1 MSPSV
6 AEARPCLAVSRTG
19 GARER
24 TLPQRPIYQLKAE
37 FLKSLA
43 HPLRIRVLEL
53 LIDGEKT
60 VAELIVQTGAEA
72 SHLSQQLG
80 ILRAAGVL
88 VSRREGSSVH
98 YTVRD
103 PRIFHLLATAKEIL
117 TSSLEHSNQLLSDL
131 HGLEFG
137 VGEQR

>member
-1 MSPSV
+1 M
-6 AEARPCLAVSRTG
+6 
-19 GARER
+19 
-24 TLPQRPIYQLKAE
+24 PQGPIYQLKAE

-53 LIDGEKT
+53 LSDGEKT

-98 YTVRD
+98 YSVRD
-103 PRIFHLLATAKEIL
+103 PRIFHLLATAREIL

-131 HGLEFG
+131 QGLGFG
-137 VGEQR
+137 VGEQL